1 MAHIMITGA
10 TGTIGVEVAKH
21 LINDHEL
28 TLVGQDFSDFPKD
41 VADRSHIVSADL
53 TEPDNWEGIL
63 DEIEYIIQFA
73 GQADQD
79 ADFYGSLLDL
89 NYKIPHNLFQAAIQA
104 KKLKRVIVA
113 SSIHVVDAYPANSQ
127 VKITDS
133 IRPKNLYG
141 VSKAYVEALATHH
154 AYVNDVE
161 SIVIRIADYKASDD
175 ELEPDADKYGMA
187 MYLSKRDMNHL
198 IDRCLEAE
206 MQEPFLLVN
215 GISNN
220 SFPRLS
226 LEEAQVKL
234 GYNPQDDAFEKNQI
248 FQSLD

>member
-21 LINDHEL
+21 LIEDHEL
-28 TLVGQDFSDFPKD
+28 TLVGRDFSDFPKD

-53 TEPDNWEGIL
+53 TDPDNWVGVL

-89 NYKIPHNLFQAAIQA
+89 NYKIPHNLFQAALDA

-113 SSIHVVDAYPANSQ
+113 SSIHAVDAYPENNQ
-127 VKITDS
+127 VKATDA

-141 VSKAYVEALATHH
+141 VSKAYVEALAAHH
-154 AYVNDVE
+154 AYVNQVQ

-175 ELEPDADKYGMA
+175 ELEPDADKNGMA

-198 IDRCLEAE
+198 IDCCLEAE
-206 MQEPFLLVN
+206 MIEPFLLVN

-220 SFPRLS
+220 AFPRLS
-226 LEEAQVKL
+226 LEEARVKL
-234 GYNPQDDAFEKNQI
+234 GYTPQDDAFEKNKI
-248 FQSLD
+248 FE

>member
-21 LINDHEL
+21 LINNHEL
-28 TLVGQDFSDFPKD
+28 TLVGQDFSNFPKD
-41 VADRSHIVSADL
+41 IADRSHIVSADL
-53 TEPDNWEGIL
+53 TEPDNWEGVL

-79 ADFYGSLLDL
+79 ADFYASLLDL
-89 NYKIPHNLFQAAIQA
+89 NYKIPHNLFQAAIHA
-104 KKLKRVIVA
+104 KKLKRVIIA
-113 SSIHVVDAYPANSQ
+113 SSIHAVDAYPENNQ
-127 VKITDS
+127 VKVTDPV
-133 IRPKNLYG
+133 RPKNLYG
-141 VSKAYVEALATHH
+141 VSKVYLEALAAHH

-161 SIVIRIADYKASDD
+161 SIAIRIADYKASDD
-175 ELEPDADKYGMA
+175 ELEPDADKNGMA

-206 MQEPFLLVN
+206 MKEPFLLVN

-220 SFPRLS
+220 AFPRLS
-226 LEEAQVKL
+226 LEEARVKL
-234 GYNPQDDAFEKNQI
+234 GYNPQDDAFEKNHI
-248 FQSLD
+248 FE

>member
-41 VADRSHIVSADL
+41 IADRSHIVSADL
-53 TEPDNWEGIL
+53 TDPDNWEGVL

-79 ADFYGSLLDL
+79 ADFYASLLDL
-89 NYKIPHNLFQAAIQA
+89 NYKIPHNLFQAAIHA
-104 KKLKRVIVA
+104 KKLKRVIIA
-113 SSIHVVDAYPANSQ
+113 SSIHAVDAYPENNQ
-127 VKITDS
+127 VKVTDPV
-133 IRPKNLYG
+133 RPKNLYG
-141 VSKAYVEALATHH
+141 VSKVYVEALAAHH

-161 SIVIRIADYKASDD
+161 SIAIRIADYKASDD
-175 ELEPDADKYGMA
+175 ELEPDADKNGMA

-198 IDRCLEAE
+198 IDCCLEAE
-206 MQEPFLLVN
+206 MKEPFLLVN

-220 SFPRLS
+220 AFPRLS
-226 LEEAQVKL
+226 LEEARVKL
-234 GYNPQDDAFEKNQI
+234 GYNPQDDAFEKNHI
-248 FQSLD
+248 FE

>member
-21 LINDHEL
+21 LINNHEL

-41 VADRSHIVSADL
+41 IADRSHIVSADL
-53 TEPDNWEGIL
+53 TDPDNWEGVL

-79 ADFYGSLLDL
+79 ADFYASLLDL
-89 NYKIPHNLFQAAIQA
+89 NYKIPHNLFQAAMHA
-104 KKLKRVIVA
+104 KKLKRVIIA
-113 SSIHVVDAYPANSQ
+113 SSIHAVDAYPENNQ
-127 VKITDS
+127 VKVTDPV
-133 IRPKNLYG
+133 RPKNLYG
-141 VSKAYVEALATHH
+141 VSKVYVEALAAHH

-161 SIVIRIADYKASDD
+161 SIAIRIADYKSSDD
-175 ELEPDADKYGMA
+175 ELEPDADKNGMA

-198 IDRCLEAE
+198 IDCCLKAE
-206 MQEPFLLVN
+206 MKEPFLLVN

-220 SFPRLS
+220 AFPRLS
-226 LEEAQVKL
+226 LEEARVKL
-234 GYNPQDDAFEKNQI
+234 GYNPQDDAFEKNHI
-248 FQSLD
+248 FE

>member
-21 LINDHEL
+21 LINNHEL

-41 VADRSHIVSADL
+41 IADRSHIVSADL
-53 TEPDNWEGIL
+53 TDPDNWEGVL

-79 ADFYGSLLDL
+79 ADFYASLLDL
-89 NYKIPHNLFQAAIQA
+89 NYKIPHNLFQAAMHA
-104 KKLKRVIVA
+104 KKLKRVIIA
-113 SSIHVVDAYPANSQ
+113 SSIHAVDAYPENNQ
-127 VKITDS
+127 VKVTDPV
-133 IRPKNLYG
+133 RPKNLYG
-141 VSKAYVEALATHH
+141 VSKVYVEALAAHH

-161 SIVIRIADYKASDD
+161 SIAIRIADYKASDD
-175 ELEPDADKYGMA
+175 ELEPDADKNGMA

-198 IDRCLEAE
+198 IDCCLEAE
-206 MQEPFLLVN
+206 MKEPFLLVN

-220 SFPRLS
+220 AFPRLS
-226 LEEAQVKL
+226 LEEARVKL
-234 GYNPQDDAFEKNQI
+234 GYTPQDDAFEKNHI
-248 FQSLD
+248 FE

>member
-21 LINDHEL
+21 LINNHEL

-41 VADRSHIVSADL
+41 IADRSHIVSADL
-53 TEPDNWEGIL
+53 TDPDNWAGVL

-79 ADFYGSLLDL
+79 ADFYASLLDL
-89 NYKIPHNLFQAAIQA
+89 NYKIPHNLFQAAMHA
-104 KKLKRVIVA
+104 KKLKRVIIA
-113 SSIHVVDAYPANSQ
+113 SSIHAVDAYPENNQ
-127 VKITDS
+127 VKVTDPV
-133 IRPKNLYG
+133 RPKNLYG
-141 VSKAYVEALATHH
+141 VSKVYVEALAAHH

-161 SIVIRIADYKASDD
+161 SIAIRIADYKASDD
-175 ELEPDADKYGMA
+175 ELEPDADKNGMA

-198 IDRCLEAE
+198 IDCCLEAE
-206 MQEPFLLVN
+206 MKEPFLLVN

-220 SFPRLS
+220 AFPRLS
-226 LEEAQVKL
+226 LEEARVKL
-234 GYNPQDDAFEKNQI
+234 GYNPQDDAFEKNHI
-248 FQSLD
+248 FE